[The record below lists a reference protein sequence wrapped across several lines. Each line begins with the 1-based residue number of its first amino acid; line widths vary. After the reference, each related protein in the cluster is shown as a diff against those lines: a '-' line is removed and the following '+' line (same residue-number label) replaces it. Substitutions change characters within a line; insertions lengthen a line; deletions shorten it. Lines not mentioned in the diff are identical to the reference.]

1 MRPAQHSRLV
11 VFAPNALPPQRPRVA
26 SRFVLDDTLMNLI
39 DRIVKFRSEIQT
51 IRRDL
56 HAHPELCYEE
66 HRTSD
71 QVARL
76 LADWGIEVHRGLGGT
91 GVVGVLRNGGSR
103 RSIGLRADMDA
114 LPIQE
119 SNRFEHASTHAGKM
133 HACGH
138 DGHTAM
144 LLGAARYLAESRPF
158 DGTVNFI
165 FQPAE
170 EGGGGAQKMIDDGL
184 FARFPCD
191 AVFGMHNWPGLKV
204 GQFAT
209 VPGPMMASGN
219 RFEITV
225 TGKGAHAAM
234 PHLGVDP
241 VFVAVQI
248 VQGLQGIVTRNKKP
262 IDSAVLSITMIRA
275 GEAINVIPDTAVISG
290 GVRTFD
296 AAVTDLIEQRMRS
309 IAQLTAEAHGASA
322 QVTFERYYPA
332 VINDPQQA
340 AFAAEV
346 LEAMV
351 GADNVLRDHEPT
363 MGSEDFSYMLR
374 VRPGAYIFIGNGDGS
389 HRLNGHGAG
398 PCMLHNPSFDFNDE
412 LLPIGATF
420 WVRLVQ
426 RHLART

>member
-1 MRPAQHSRLV
+1 
-11 VFAPNALPPQRPRVA
+11 
-26 SRFVLDDTLMNLI
+26 MNLI
-39 DRIVKFRSEIQT
+39 DRIVQFRAEIQA
-51 IRRDL
+51 IRRDI
-56 HAHPELCYEE
+56 HAHPELAYEE

-71 QVARL
+71 KVAL
-76 LADWGIEVHRGLGGT
+76 LLQSWGIDVHRGLGGT
-91 GVVGVLRNGGSR
+91 GVVGVLRNGTGR

-114 LPIQE
+114 LPIAE
-119 SNRFEHASTHAGKM
+119 ANRFDHASKHAGKM

-144 LLGAARYLAESRPF
+144 LLAAARYLTETRPF
-158 DGTVNFI
+158 DGTVNLI

-170 EGGGGAQKMIDDGL
+170 EGGAGAQKMIDDGL
-184 FARFPCD
+184 FEKFPCD
-191 AVFGMHNWPGLKV
+191 AVFGMHNWPGIRV

-209 VPGPMMASGN
+209 TPGPMMASGN

-262 IDSAVLSITMIRA
+262 IDPAVLSITIIKA
-275 GEAINVIPDTAVISG
+275 GDAINVVPDTAFISG

-296 AAVTDLIEQRMRS
+296 PAVTDLVEERMRR

-322 QVTFERYYPA
+322 HVTFERYYPA
-332 VINDPQQA
+332 TVNDPAQA
-340 AFAAEV
+340 AFAAGVAAE
-346 LEAMV
+346 MV
-351 GADNVLRDHEPT
+351 GEHNVFANCEPT
-363 MGSEDFSYMLR
+363 MGSEDFSYMLQA
-374 VRPGAYIFIGNGDGS
+374 RPGAYVFIGNGDGA
-389 HRLNGHGAG
+389 HRLTGHGEG

-412 LLPIGATF
+412 LIPVGATF
-420 WVRLVQ
+420 WVRLVEKF
-426 RHLART
+426 LAR